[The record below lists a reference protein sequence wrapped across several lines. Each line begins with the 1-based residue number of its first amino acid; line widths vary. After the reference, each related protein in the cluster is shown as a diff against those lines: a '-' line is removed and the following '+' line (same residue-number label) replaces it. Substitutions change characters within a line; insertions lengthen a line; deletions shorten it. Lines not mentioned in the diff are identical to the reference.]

1 MAAPPPGPPP
11 LSSTVGIWLIC
22 AFVQA
27 VLQGMGMLQAYF
39 VWYPRDP
46 WSVKGTV
53 IVLVLLQCIQLAGAI
68 ANIYAWF
75 VDGFGSFDELN
86 TIHMQDMLQLTAL
99 WLSIFVAQTHFARAI
114 YQLMK
119 RNLILPLFIFVFA
132 LTALGAGL
140 GQVILA
146 IGLKHYSNL
155 EHTKV
160 TSNMQAAFALAAD
173 VLITVGLTNRVLNFL
188 IMTAINRGVFTMI
201 FAVINIALFLTTPG
215 TFYFM
220 IGILISDKL
229 YMNSLLAIL
238 NTREY
243 ASHLRGGMEVS
254 DGSSRPPLSFA
265 ARTGGTGTAQSGG
278 LSMITVTDTQRG
290 DDLDMKDFSGNKH
303 IDF

>member
-11 LSSTVGIWLIC
+11 LSSTVGVWLIC

-27 VLQGMGMLQAYF
+27 VLQGMGMLQAFLYF
-39 VWYPRDP
+39 VWYPLARDP
-46 WSVKGTV
+46 WSVNGTV
-53 IVLVLLQCIQLAGAI
+53 IVLVVLQYIRLAGAI

-75 VDGFGSFDELN
+75 VDGFGDFDDLN

-99 WLSIFVAQTHFARAI
+99 WLSIFVAQTHFARTI

-119 RNLILPLFIFVFA
+119 HNFILPLLILVFA

-140 GQVILA
+140 GQVTLA

-160 TSNMQAAFALAAD
+160 TSNVQAAFALAAD
-173 VLITVGLTNRVLNFL
+173 VLITVGLCWWLNQGRTGMLSYVLTNRILNFL
-188 IMTAINRGVFTMI
+188 ITTVINRGVFMMI
-201 FAVINIALFLTTPG
+201 FAIINIALFLTTPG

-243 ASHLRGGMEVS
+243 ASNLRSGMEVS
-254 DGSSRPPLSFA
+254 DLSRPFA
-265 ARTGGTGTAQSGG
+265 ARTGGTATGQSGG
-278 LSMITVTDTQRG
+278 VSMIMVTET
-290 DDLDMKDFSGNKH
+290 
-303 IDF
+303 

>member
-1 MAAPPPGPPP
+1 
-11 LSSTVGIWLIC
+11 
-22 AFVQA
+22 
-27 VLQGMGMLQAYF
+27 MLQAFLYF

-53 IVLVLLQCIQLAGAI
+53 IVLVVLQCIQLAGAI

-75 VDGFGSFDELN
+75 VDGFGNFDDLN

-99 WLSIFVAQTHFARAI
+99 WLSIFVAQTHFARTI

-119 RNLILPLFIFVFA
+119 RNFILPLLILVFA

-173 VLITVGLTNRVLNFL
+173 VLITVGLCWRLNQGRTGMQSTNRVLNFL
-188 IMTAINRGVFTMI
+188 ITTAINRGVFTMI
-201 FAVINIALFLTTPG
+201 FAIINIALFLTTPG

-243 ASHLRGGMEVS
+243 ASNLRGGMEVS
-254 DGSSRPPLSFA
+254 DSSRPFA
-265 ARTGGTGTAQSGG
+265 ARTGGTATGQSGG
-278 LSMITVTDTQRG
+278 VSMITVTETQRG
-290 DDLDMKDFSGNKH
+290 DDYDMKDFGRNKH